1 MTNQPVTRR
10 TALEGVAAVAALAAV
25 RPAIGQQRHPSG
37 SADELTKLT
46 IDEAGKRIAARELSP
61 VELTRAYLARIE
73 QVQPKVNAYITVL
86 ADQAIAQ
93 ARALEAEIM
102 AGKNR
107 GPLHGIP
114 LGLKDNIDT
123 AGIKTTAASAV
134 YADRVPTEDAPV
146 VTKLRDAG
154 AVFLGKLNMHEFAY
168 GGTSAVTHYGPVH
181 NPWNLKRAPGG
192 SSGGSAAAVAA
203 RMCAAALG
211 TDTAASVRYPASC
224 CGVVGLKATH
234 GLASIRGIVPLS
246 EMHDHVGPLSK
257 TVADSATVLTALAG
271 FDPLDPV
278 SIAAPKESYHDA
290 IGASVKSLRLG
301 VPREPFFADL
311 DPEIAAAV
319 EEAIRV
325 LRGLTSGVA
334 ADAAVPPV
342 NSGPVL
348 NAEIYA
354 YHEKLVADPDKRKLY
369 DPITLGRIEGGRD
382 TSATAYFASRRQM
395 VIARNTSDNLFKDVD
410 VLVTPTM
417 PTIPAEIEA
426 ALKDAPNEISLIRNT
441 LPFDVYALP
450 TISVPCGFTKA
461 GMPIGLQISGPRLA
475 EARVLAIAHAYERAT
490 QWHKRETPLEDCPH
504 FRRRAHGVARRR
516 TKMGTVPLRCGAARA
531 QGQSPFSLGDVPR
544 TGRLRKWGQSLQAS
558 ARPQGREDCLV
569 DALAVE
575 VDDFDAP
582 PIHDQHLAG
591 QRDAAELAQDEA
603 GQRRELRAHR
613 QAAGAELALELVDL
627 DLRVGEPRAVLAAH
641 ELRAGRGAVDP
652 STID

>member
-1 MTNQPVTRR
+1 MTEPSVTRR
-10 TALEGVAAVAALAAV
+10 DVLEAAAAAAALAAAG
-25 RPAIGQQRHPSG
+25 PAAAQRSG
-37 SADELTKLT
+37 SGDELTKLT
-46 IDEAGKRIAARELSP
+46 IDEAGKRIAAKQLSP

-73 QVQPKVNAYITVL
+73 QLQPRVNAYITVL
-86 ADQAIAQ
+86 AEQALAH

-114 LGLKDNIDT
+114 IGLKDNIDT
-123 AGIKTTAASAV
+123 AGILTTAASAV

-168 GGTSAVTHYGPVH
+168 GGTSAVTHYRPVH

-246 EMHDHVGPLSK
+246 EMHDHVGPLAK
-257 TVADSATVLTALAG
+257 TVADSATVMTALAG

-301 VPREPFFADL
+301 VPREPFFTGL

-325 LRGLTSGVA
+325 LRGLTSGVVT
-334 ADAAVPPV
+334 DAVVPPV
-342 NSGPVL
+342 DSGPVL
-348 NAEIYA
+348 FAETYA
-354 YHEKLVADPDKRKLY
+354 YHEKLVADPEKRKLY
-369 DPITLGRIEGGRD
+369 DPITLGRILDGQNIA
-382 TSATAYFASRRQM
+382 ATAYFASRRQM
-395 VIARNTSDNLFKDVD
+395 VIARNTSGELFKNVD

-475 EARVLAIAHAYERAT
+475 EARVLAIAHAYEQAT
-490 QWHKRETPLEDCPH
+490 QWHT
-504 FRRRAHGVARRR
+504 RA
-516 TKMGTVPLRCGAARA
+516 
-531 QGQSPFSLGDVPR
+531 
-544 TGRLRKWGQSLQAS
+544 
-558 ARPQGREDCLV
+558 
-569 DALAVE
+569 
-575 VDDFDAP
+575 AP
-582 PIHDQHLAG
+582 
-591 QRDAAELAQDEA
+591 
-603 GQRRELRAHR
+603 
-613 QAAGAELALELVDL
+613 V
-627 DLRVGEPRAVLAAH
+627 
-641 ELRAGRGAVDP
+641 
-652 STID
+652 